1 MPEYPVNWIRLAP
14 NGIEINLYAD
24 FRGVFTLPHQ
34 VETAVISV
42 SAGSDFLLY
51 LDGVELGGGQF
62 SDYPERPTKTEFSTG
77 PLAAGKHLIA
87 ALVWFC
93 GRDFSTR
100 RRGMPGFRCELRAG
114 EFRFGSS
121 TVWKAR
127 QDPAFR
133 SGPIE
138 NVTDQLGFVCCCDG
152 RNFDGWEQ
160 PDYDD
165 SGWEDAV
172 ASGERTAPVPRPVAR
187 LVPGERRR
195 VCFANQG
202 FLLRREARET
212 FAATVSHD
220 LMRPV
225 PAAHFFGL
233 PGLYG
238 SGPLQLDGPYRIPTA
253 DAPENGSFVILD
265 FGGECA
271 GKLELELEAPAGT
284 VIDLS
289 IGEHLDD
296 GRVRCRIGRRNFTDR
311 YLCHAGRNCFSIP
324 FRRSGGR
331 FLQLNFTCYDE
342 PLTLYYAGIRP
353 QELPLPEAARFD
365 DGDLLQSRLRQ
376 VALNTMK
383 LCMHEHYEDCPW
395 REQAL
400 YAYDSRNQA
409 LFGYY
414 AWGNYE
420 FAATSIE
427 LLGRG
432 IRPDGLLELC
442 APARVPV
449 TIPIFSWIW
458 FVEVEEH
465 WLYSGDDRLFR
476 QFESQMAEML
486 DRALARRDEATGLCL
501 PPEGREVWNF
511 YEWALQ
517 LDGHG
522 HHPLSALYNLYL
534 VLALRSFEAMS
545 ARAGRGGEKRS
556 DALLTVVERAFRRPD
571 GLFATY
577 RDGAE
582 LIGFHEHTNA
592 LALRLGIL
600 LPEQYGRFIRLAEE
614 PSCVPVST
622 SALPFTVDALYQA
635 GPTGRRLAAERL
647 TAAFTPM
654 LFTGSDTLWEVAD
667 GAAGFDGAGSLCHAW
682 SSVSVYWQGARQLG
696 VVPLEPGFRRF
707 AVSPCPGTREYVT
720 GEVPT
725 PSGPIRIDCRRRGEG
740 FRLAVEAPSGLQ
752 PECRPLP
759 EFPLLRTV
767 TCSVPPP
774 APQP

>member
-1 MPEYPVNWIRLAP
+1 MADQIADWIRLAP
-14 NGIEINLYAD
+14 NGIEFNLYAD
-24 FRGVFTLPHQ
+24 FRGGFTLPQ
-34 VETAVISV
+34 RVENTVISV
-42 SAGSDFLLY
+42 SADSDFLLY

-62 SDYPERPTKTEFSTG
+62 SDYPDRPTATEFHSG
-77 PLAAGKHLIA
+77 PLEAGEHLLA
-87 ALVWFC
+87 ALVWYC
-93 GRDFSTR
+93 GKDFSTR
-100 RRGMPGFRCELRAG
+100 RRGTPGFRCELRAG

-121 TVWKAR
+121 TAWKAR
-127 QDPAFR
+127 LDPAFR

-138 NVTDQLGFVCCCDG
+138 NVTDQLGLVCCYDG
-152 RNFDGWEQ
+152 RKFDHWPAPG
-160 PDYDD
+160 YDD
-165 SGWEDAV
+165 SGWETAV
-172 ASGERTAPVPRPVAR
+172 KAVERGIPEPRPVPHLAPGAR
-187 LVPGERRR
+187 RQVR
-195 VCFANQG
+195 FANQG
-202 FLLRREARET
+202 FLLRNGEGET

-220 LMRPV
+220 LIRSV
-225 PAAHFFGL
+225 PAADFFDLHGNCGVS
-233 PGLYG
+233 PTRFE
-238 SGPLQLDGPYRIPTA
+238 PCRIPTA
-253 DAPENGSFVILD
+253 GSPENGAFVILD

-271 GKLELELEAPAGT
+271 GRLEIELDAPAGT
-284 VIDLS
+284 VVDLS

-296 GRVRCRIGRRNFTDR
+296 GRVRSRIGNRNFTDR
-311 YLCHAGRNCFSIP
+311 CFCHAGRNCFAVP

-331 FLQLNFTCYDE
+331 FLQLNFTRYEE
-342 PLTLYYAGIRP
+342 PLMLHYAGIRP

-365 DGDLLQSRLRQ
+365 DGDPLQARLRKC
-376 VALNTMK
+376 ALNTMK
-383 LCMHEHYEDCPW
+383 LCMYEHYEDCPW

-486 DRALARRDEATGLCL
+486 ERALARRDEAAGLCL
-501 PPEGREVWNF
+501 PPEGRAVWNF
-511 YEWALQ
+511 YEWVSQ

-534 VLALRSFEAMS
+534 VLALRSYEAMS
-545 ARAGRGGEKRS
+545 ARAGKAVPNRS
-556 DALLTVVERAFRRPD
+556 DALLAAVGRAFRRPD
-571 GLFATY
+571 GFFATY

-582 LIGFHEHTNA
+582 LTGFHEHTNA

-600 LPEQYGRFIRLAEE
+600 PPEQYDRFIHLAEE
-614 PSCVPVST
+614 PLCIPVST
-622 SALPFTVDALYQA
+622 SALPFAVDALHQA
-635 GPTGRRLAAERL
+635 GPEGRRIAAERL

-654 LFTGSDTLWEVAD
+654 LFSGADTLWEVAT
-667 GAAGFDGAGSLCHAW
+667 GAAGFNGAGSLCHAW
-682 SSVSVYWQGARQLG
+682 SSVPVYWQGARQLG
-696 VVPLEPGFRRF
+696 VVPLEPGFARF
-707 AVSPCPGTREYVT
+707 AVSPCPGMREHVS

-725 PSGPIRIDCRRRGEG
+725 PAGAIRIDCRRRKEG
-740 FRLAVEAPSGLQ
+740 FQLVVDAPPGLQ
-752 PECRPLP
+752 PEIRPLP
-759 EFPLLRTV
+759 EFPLL
-767 TCSVPPP
+767 
-774 APQP
+774 

>member
-1 MPEYPVNWIRLAP
+1 MIDQTADWIRLGA
-14 NGIEINLYAD
+14 NNISVNLHAD
-24 FRGVFTLPHQ
+24 FRGVFTLSQ
-34 VETAVISV
+34 RVADAVIAV
-42 SAGSDFLLY
+42 SSDSDFLLY

-62 SDYPERPTKTEFSTG
+62 CDYPDRPTATEFHAG
-77 PLAAGKHLIA
+77 PLEAGEHLLA
-87 ALVWFC
+87 ALVWFR
-93 GRDFSTR
+93 GRNFSTYR
-100 RRGMPGFRCELRAG
+100 CGTPGFWCELRAG

-121 TVWKAR
+121 TAWKAR
-127 QDPAFR
+127 LDPAFQ

-138 NVTDQLGFVCCCDG
+138 NVTDQLGLVCCCDG
-152 RNFDGWEQ
+152 RNFDGWEL
-160 PDYDD
+160 PGFDD
-165 SGWEDAV
+165 SGWQNAV
-172 ASGERTAPVPRPVAR
+172 AAEARAMPVPRPVPR

-195 VCFANQG
+195 VHFANQG
-202 FLLRREARET
+202 FLLRQEAKET

-225 PAAHFFGL
+225 PAALFFGL

-238 SGPLQLDGPYRIPTA
+238 SAPFQLDEPYRIPVA

-284 VIDLS
+284 IVDLS
-289 IGEHLDD
+289 IGEHLND
-296 GRVRCRIGRRNFTDR
+296 GRVRCRIGNRNFTDR
-311 YLCHAGRNCFSIP
+311 YFCHAGRNCFSIP

-353 QELPLPEAARFD
+353 QELPLPEAARFE
-365 DGDLLQSRLRQ
+365 DGDRLHSRLRQ

-449 TIPIFSWIW
+449 TIQIFSWIW

-476 QFESQMAEML
+476 QFEAQMAEML
-486 DRALARRDEATGLCL
+486 DRALARRDDATGLCL
-501 PPEGREVWNF
+501 PPTGREIWNF
-511 YEWALQ
+511 YEWMPQ

-522 HHPLSALYNLYL
+522 HWPLSALYNLYL

-545 ARAGRGGEKRS
+545 ARAGRGGSPKRS
-556 DALLTVVERAFRRPD
+556 DALLSAVEHAFRRPD
-571 GLFATY
+571 GLFASY
-577 RDGAE
+577 RSGSE
-582 LIGFHEHTNA
+582 LTGFHEHTNA

-600 LPEQYGRFIRLAEE
+600 LPEQYDRLIHLTEE
-614 PSCVPVST
+614 PSCIPVST
-622 SALPFTVDALYQA
+622 SALPFLVDALYQA
-635 GPTGRRLAAERL
+635 GPAGRRAAAERL
-647 TAAFTPM
+647 TAAFSPM
-654 LFTGSDTLWEVAD
+654 LFTGSDTLWEVAE

-682 SSVSVYWQGARQLG
+682 SSVPVYWQGARQLG

-707 AVSPCPGTREYVT
+707 AVSPCPGTSEQVT

-725 PSGPIRIDCRRRGEG
+725 PAGPIRIDCRRREAGLQ
-740 FRLAVEAPSGLQ
+740 LAVEAPAGLQ
-752 PECRPLP
+752 PEIRPLP
-759 EFPLLRTV
+759 EFPLL
-767 TCSVPPP
+767 
-774 APQP
+774 